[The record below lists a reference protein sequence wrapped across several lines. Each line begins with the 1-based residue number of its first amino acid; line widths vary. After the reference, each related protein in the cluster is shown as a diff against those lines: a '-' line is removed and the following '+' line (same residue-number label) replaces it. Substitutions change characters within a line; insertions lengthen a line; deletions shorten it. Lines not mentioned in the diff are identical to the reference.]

1 MAYLTDRCFNIVE
14 QEGANAVVAF
24 AVVTRERQMDMLH
37 EEFHIKVRFTNW
49 PLTDNHVKIFLNLAL
64 A

>member
-1 MAYLTDRCFNIVE
+1 MAYLTDRCFNIVKE
-14 QEGANAVVAF
+14 EATYALVAF
-24 AVVTRERQMDMLH
+24 AVVTRERQIDMLH